1 MVNREEALVH
11 LLENFDD
18 EQMIEIYNE
27 YAEKNYYEKIY
38 PMSMF
43 YPELYSGEGRTPFE
57 IMKDL
62 EDVYEGDKWVSEHDV
77 YGWQS
82 FNNYWD
88 SPNCAG
94 ETELAKYIAEND
106 DNLGNSDIQEVL
118 DVETLG
124 DALDWFTPSDRI
136 EIRGLGVKTYTEW
149 FDTLSADELDYLVAT
164 CDDEENYI
172 ELM

>member
-18 EQMIEIYNE
+18 EQMIEVYNE
-27 YAEKNYYEKIY
+27 YAEKNRYEKIY
-38 PMSMF
+38 SMDLF
-43 YPELYSGEGRTPFE
+43 PELYSGEGRSPLD
-57 IMKDL
+57 IKKDL
-62 EDVYEGDKWVSEHDV
+62 EDVYEGDKYVSEDDV
-77 YGWQS
+77 YGWKS

-94 ETELAKYIAEND
+94 ETELAKYIVGSYN
-106 DNLGNSDIQEVL
+106 NLGCSEIQEVL
-118 DVETLG
+118 DIETLNE
-124 DALDWFTPSDRI
+124 ALGWFNPLDRI
-136 EIRGLGVKTYTEW
+136 EIRGLGVKTRDEW

-164 CDDEENYI
+164 CDEEENYI